1 MHTRRQLLALATTW
15 LLAGRGLRAQT
26 SGTAPTRRVLYI
38 QPLGDALPD
47 ADVAIAVTALRE
59 VYGLD
64 VRSLPRAELPVRAY
78 YPPGK
83 RYRAEK
89 LLEFLAPR
97 LPPDGVR
104 ILGLT
109 AVDISTTKG
118 KVYDWG
124 ILGLGSLDG
133 AAGVLSAFRC
143 HKKPSG
149 SQHARERLAKVAVH
163 EIGHTLG
170 LGHCPQRGCLMEDAE
185 GSVRTTDRE
194 YDLCRRC
201 RSQLAAAGYVL
212 PAAPTLPWPRP

>member
-1 MHTRRQLLALATTW
+1 MHTRRQILALAAAW
-15 LLAGRGLRAQT
+15 LLAGRRLDAQT
-26 SGTAPTRRVLYI
+26 VGTATGRRALYL
-38 QPLGDALPD
+38 QPLGEALPD
-47 ADVAIAVTALRE
+47 ADVAIVVTALRE

-64 VRSLPRAELPVRAY
+64 VRSLPRVELPVRAY
-78 YPPGK
+78 YAPGK

-97 LPPDGVR
+97 LPADGVR

-133 AAGVLSAFRC
+133 SSGVLSAFRC
-143 HKKPSG
+143 HKKSRGP
-149 SQHARERLAKVAVH
+149 QHARERLAKVAVH

-170 LGHCPQRGCLMEDAE
+170 LDHCPQRGCLMEDAE
-185 GSVRTTDRE
+185 GSVLTTDRE
-194 YDLCRRC
+194 YELCRRC
-201 RSQLAAAGYVL
+201 RAQLQAAGYVL
-212 PAAPTLPWPRP
+212 PATPTLPWPRP